1 MRAALLFGAVALLE
15 PLDPLDRCVA
25 NLEEVGGL
33 VGKAKDRAKA
43 AKAAL
48 EKERQA
54 LEDSGE
60 DGVKQKLEIEKRNK
74 VLAEETTKLNEL
86 ATAVNNFGSQLESR
100 RVALQDRMDNLQQD
114 ESLRRAYSE
123 IVRNSEM
130 EIATFRKSAEES
142 GSDDMMVQLEV
153 KEGKL
158 AEERERLKAVEQ
170 RVAGALEQLETE
182 TNSWKADKAQYA
194 TFKTNLKEKMDD
206 QAKLQGAIR
215 EMEDRAEEL
224 ANETE
229 EKKASIEQMKGKVAG
244 AQAELRDAVEQ
255 LVQEQGTALDYL
267 SEALRECQ
275 SKPPEIVEKKVEVEV
290 EVEKIVP
297 SPVPCPTTTTTTTPE
312 PSTEEKLE
320 EVADR
325 VENGVTD
332 SIRGFAEA
340 LAAANGKD
348 AASEPEEKEAVKP
361 KEDTTPPPPAIT
373 DDLKKLQEHLN
384 LTAMQGPTNAARAR
398 AHPRRNFL
406 RAKVL

>member
-48 EKERQA
+48 ENERKA
-54 LEDSGE
+54 LEATGKE
-60 DGVKQKLEIEKRNK
+60 EVKQKLEIEKRNK
-74 VLAEETTKLNEL
+74 VLAEETSKLNEL
-86 ATAVNNFGSQLESR
+86 ATAVNNFGAQLEAR
-100 RVALQDRMDNLQQD
+100 RVALQERMDNLQQD

-123 IVRNSEM
+123 IVRNSET

-142 GSDDMMVQLEV
+142 DLPDMMVQLEV

-170 RVAGALEQLETE
+170 RVAGALEALETE

-215 EMEDRAEEL
+215 DMEDRAEEL

-229 EKKASIEQMKGKVAG
+229 DKKTNIEQMKGKVDG
-244 AQAELRDAVEQ
+244 AHAELRDAVEQ
-255 LVQEQGTALDYL
+255 LVEEQGTALDYL

-275 SKPPEIVEKKVEVEV
+275 SKPPVIVEKKVEV

-348 AASEPEEKEAVKP
+348 AGSEAEKKEAVKP
-361 KEDTTPPPPAIT
+361 EETTTPPPPAIT

-384 LTAMQGPTNAARAR
+384 LTAMQGPTNAARTR
-398 AHPRRNFL
+398 PPRRNFL

>member
-1 MRAALLFGAVALLE
+1 MRAALLLGAVALLE

-48 EKERQA
+48 ERERKA
-54 LEDSGE
+54 VEDSGAE
-60 DGVKQKLEIEKRNK
+60 EVTTKLEIEKRNK
-74 VLAEETTKLNEL
+74 VLAEETSKLNEL
-86 ATAVNNFGSQLESR
+86 ATAVNNFGAQLESR
-100 RVALQDRMDNLQQD
+100 RGALQDRMAKLQQD

-123 IVRNSEM
+123 IVRNSET

-142 GSDDMMVQLEV
+142 GTEDMMVQLEV
-153 KEGKL
+153 KEAKL

-194 TFKTNLKEKMDD
+194 TFKTNLKEKMED

-215 EMEDRAEEL
+215 EMEERAEEL

-229 EKKASIEQMKGKVAG
+229 EKKANVENMKGQVAG

-290 EVEKIVP
+290 PVP
-297 SPVPCPTTTTTTTPE
+297 SPVPVPVPCPTTTTTTTVE

-320 EVADR
+320 QVAER

-340 LAAANGKD
+340 LAAANEKD
-348 AASEPEEKEAVKP
+348 DASEAQEEAKEEAKDEVKP
-361 KEDTTPPPPAIT
+361 KEDSAPPPEIT
-373 DDLKKLQEHLN
+373 KDHGELLELAANDVA
-384 LTAMQGPTNAARAR
+384 LTAQ
-398 AHPRRNFL
+398 
-406 RAKVL
+406 V